1 MKPKPIKS
9 PVRIGSDNPIFL
21 VKLAADLLKVHN
33 QLMPAIDAFTQGVSE
48 LKTEAERI
56 KNLPKGEKGDK
67 PKLGID
73 YWTKQDKDEI
83 VREILAKAT
92 PKKGIH
98 YNDGE
103 SAEMPDITILS
114 DMVSQILSV
123 KEDEKAIKSEQGP
136 TDEAMKIMMVE
147 QLKNLE
153 VKDFPALERALASY
167 RSQLARPF
175 EGGKQ
180 AGKIYGKDTWAR
192 GGGSGST
199 SSGKTVT
206 TQYLL
211 TAVQAGD
218 DVTIDLTQLTNWAT
232 FDQLITVT
240 RNNIPQTQTLN
251 FTLSGSTLTIL
262 NAVADDVFNATYSYS

>member
-9 PVRIGSDNPIFL
+9 PVQLRSDNPIFL

-33 QLMPAIDAFTQGVSE
+33 QLMPAIDAFSQGVSE
-48 LKTEAERI
+48 LKTEANRI
-56 KNLPKGEKGDK
+56 QSLPKGERGPKGDK
-67 PKLGID
+67 GDTVVGPPG
-73 YWTKQDKDEI
+73 KDG
-83 VREILAKAT
+83 R
-92 PKKGIH
+92 
-98 YNDGE
+98 DGKDG
-103 SAEMPDITILS
+103 EMPDITIIADLVRQMLS
-114 DMVSQILSV
+114 KQV
-123 KEDEKAIKSEQGP
+123 DEQALKSEQAP

-192 GGGSGST
+192 GGGGGST

-218 DVTIDLTQLTNWAT
+218 DVTINLTQLTNWAT

-240 RNNIPQTQTLN
+240 RNNIPQTEGLN
-251 FTLSGSTLTIL
+251 FTIAGSTLTIL
-262 NAVADDVFNATYSYS
+262 GAAADEIFNITYSYS